1 MRALVAVSLVSFGG
15 CIPSVMVRSQF
26 ARAPS
31 LPAAHPPIPPPQL
44 STIVLPVSIGKA
56 AIARVIDDNEL
67 IPTQAEPQKIV
78 YKQLEIDF
86 QWKREQVKV
95 DLENDL
101 VKVTV
106 PVDGKIAIGWKR
118 LGKVDVPFKYDITIR
133 AQPVFDPVNYGLRLE
148 KAAVDL
154 ESEKDPQRRNLI
166 ATIGRPL
173 SFLLSKLHLP
183 LKPLYQFA
191 YRRFAGIVK

>member
-101 VKVTV
+101 VKGTD
-106 PVDGKIAIGWKR
+106 PVDGKIGIGGKR
-118 LGKVDVPFKYDITIR
+118 LGQLALPFHHGIPMR
-133 AQPVFDPVNYGLRLE
+133 APPVFAPVHYGLRRE
-148 KAAVDL
+148 KAAVAL

-166 ATIGRPL
+166 
-173 SFLLSKLHLP
+173 
-183 LKPLYQFA
+183 
-191 YRRFAGIVK
+191 